1 MTPLALLRTLRAV
14 FRPALAALDDALRIE
29 NTADDVIADTWQILD
44 AAATDHHYRVFLQV
58 MAFAR
63 NIAHDFE
70 AVGEPHLGDFPQRRV
85 RLLRRCGINARANA
99 ALLRARLHGRNLVAI
114 TRNAAWLTNE
124 LVDCRHR
131 A

>member
-29 NTADDVIADTWQILD
+29 NTADDVITDTWQILD
-44 AAATDHHYRVFLQV
+44 AAATDHHHRVFLQV
-58 MAFAR
+58 MAFAL
-63 NIAHDFE
+63 NIAHNFE
-70 AVGEPHLGDFPQRRV
+70 AVGEAHLGDFPQSRV

-99 ALLRARLHGRNLVAI
+99 AFLRARLHRRNLVAI
-114 TRNAAWLTNE
+114 TRKAAWLTNE